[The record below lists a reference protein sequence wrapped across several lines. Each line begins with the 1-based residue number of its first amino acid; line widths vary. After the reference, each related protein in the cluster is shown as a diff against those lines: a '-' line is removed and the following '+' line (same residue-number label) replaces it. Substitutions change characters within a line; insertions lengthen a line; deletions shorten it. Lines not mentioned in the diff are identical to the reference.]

1 MKGQTSLVL
10 PVLLALDLLIPCLL
24 APSFRG
30 YDAWTQV
37 MSVLGSQNAPLH
49 KIYNTWLVLF
59 GVVLAAGA
67 VRVYPIVSAVSSAL
81 STLLAA
87 VMGVYAVGG
96 CILSGLFSVGES
108 KSLATLGAKIHGW
121 GAAIGFLCLVFA
133 PLLIG
138 MYFFKISSRGW
149 GAFSLICFFLAAV
162 FFVLFIMAD
171 KPVAK
176 GTALAW
182 EGLWQRLSLL
192 CMYLPIMAFWILH
205 SSFKI

>member
-37 MSVLGSQNAPLH
+37 MSVLGSQNAPMH

-67 VRVYPIVSAVSSAL
+67 VRVYPIVSAVSSPL

-108 KSLATLGAKIHGW
+108 KNLATLGAKIHGW

-149 GAFSLICFFLAAV
+149 ARFL
-162 FFVLFIMAD
+162 
-171 KPVAK
+171 
-176 GTALAW
+176 
-182 EGLWQRLSLL
+182 
-192 CMYLPIMAFWILH
+192 
-205 SSFKI
+205 

>member
-67 VRVYPIVSAVSSAL
+67 VRVYPIVSAVSSPL

-108 KSLATLGAKIHGW
+108 KNFATLGAKIHGW

-138 MYFFKISSRGW
+138 MYFFKISSRG
-149 GAFSLICFFLAAV
+149 
-162 FFVLFIMAD
+162 
-171 KPVAK
+171 
-176 GTALAW
+176 
-182 EGLWQRLSLL
+182 
-192 CMYLPIMAFWILH
+192 
-205 SSFKI
+205 

>member
-67 VRVYPIVSAVSSAL
+67 VRCGSIP
-81 STLLAA
+81 
-87 VMGVYAVGG
+87 
-96 CILSGLFSVGES
+96 
-108 KSLATLGAKIHGW
+108 
-121 GAAIGFLCLVFA
+121 
-133 PLLIG
+133 
-138 MYFFKISSRGW
+138 
-149 GAFSLICFFLAAV
+149 
-162 FFVLFIMAD
+162 
-171 KPVAK
+171 
-176 GTALAW
+176 
-182 EGLWQRLSLL
+182 
-192 CMYLPIMAFWILH
+192 
-205 SSFKI
+205 